1 MRSVSAF
8 MAQPI
13 LPQRNIRPCV
23 GAAVGGFRFL
33 PATGRPWWASSA
45 GLRQRVKIAVRPR
58 ILARPSRLPSPP
70 MQKRSRSRLA
80 QRLCSAVLIAGVCAF
95 SQTAAA
101 DYPDRPVRLVVPFP
115 AGGGADTLARL
126 IMPRV
131 GQALGATIVIDNKP
145 GAGGNV
151 GAELVAHA
159 APDGY
164 TLLYGTNG
172 THAINPSLYTNLRF
186 DPVKDFA
193 PVSRMTLI
201 AAMLFV
207 NPELP
212 VTSVTGL
219 IQYAKANPGKVNFAS
234 AGNGTTSHLAGELF
248 RTMAGIDIVHVPYR
262 GGALAAADVMGG
274 QVQMMIDVMPNAF
287 PLVKGGKVRGLAV
300 TTAQRFPT
308 APEYPTIAESGV
320 PGFEVAAWDGVFA
333 PAGTPAS
340 IIDKLNA
347 AIRQAL
353 DDPAV
358 KESLLAH
365 GAQTVAGTPEAFA
378 RYIAAESEK
387 WARVVRQSGAKI
399 D

>member
-1 MRSVSAF
+1 MR
-8 MAQPI
+8 
-13 LPQRNIRPCV
+13 LPY
-23 GAAVGGFRFL
+23 L
-33 PATGRPWWASSA
+33 
-45 GLRQRVKIAVRPR
+45 
-58 ILARPSRLPSPP
+58 SRLGTRLLGALCLAALAPSP
-70 MQKRSRSRLA
+70 A
-80 QRLCSAVLIAGVCAF
+80 
-95 SQTAAA
+95 AAA
-101 DYPDRPVRLVVPFP
+101 DYPDKPIRLVVPFP

-131 GQALGATIVIDNKP
+131 GQALGTAIVIDNKP

-151 GAELVAHA
+151 GAELVARA

-172 THAINPSLYTNLRF
+172 THAINQTLYGSLRF

-193 PVSRMTLI
+193 PVSRMTMI

-212 VTSVTGL
+212 VNSTSAL

-262 GGALAAADVMGG
+262 GGAAAAADVISG
-274 QVQMMIDVMPNAF
+274 QCQMMIDVMPNAY
-287 PLVKGGKVRGLAV
+287 PLVKGGRVRGLAV
-300 TTAQRFPT
+300 STAQRFPG
-308 APEYPTIAESGV
+308 APEYPTIAESGL
-320 PGFEVAAWDGVFA
+320 PGFEVAAWDGVLA
-333 PAGTPAS
+333 PAGTPPAV
-340 IIDKLNA
+340 IDRLNG

-353 DDPAV
+353 EDPQV
-358 KESLLAH
+358 RDSLIAH
-365 GAQTVAGTPEAFA
+365 GAVPVPGSPEAFA
-378 RYIAAESEK
+378 RHIAAESEK